1 MPKCNYLCRIKS
13 RGPSERLES
22 VGTRVY
28 HGHISL
34 LYSKQEM
41 PPKVSSHA
49 VACVARDKCISHRII
64 VSMQYCRTEVA
75 PQQERTCHR
84 KKLAF
89 EDGRLAVLRVQK
101 LHHLFTETLGKM
113 FEVGTISLKTT
124 APMPAK
130 TFLSVSS

>member
-1 MPKCNYLCRIKS
+1 MDLSLCCI
-13 RGPSERLES
+13 L
-22 VGTRVY
+22 
-28 HGHISL
+28 
-34 LYSKQEM
+34 KQEM

-89 EDGRLAVLRVQK
+89 EDGRLAALRVQK
-101 LHHLFTETLGKM
+101 LHHLFTETLGKI
-113 FEVGTISLKTT
+113 FEVGHHQPENNSTDASKNFPSVLHNTHLSAQTKPGQSVASTLWPSI
-124 APMPAK
+124 AK
-130 TFLSVSS
+130 